1 MAEVKKKGVST
12 KRAFIFF
19 NCDAEKSER
28 SMNIFYNHVVYKDTQ
43 ASRKLLWSKVQN
55 ERREDRIKISDD
67 DLAEVKRIIIED
79 DDPTKASDFMQFGAI
94 KLVDCL

>member
-1 MAEVKKKGVST
+1 MAEVKKKGVSS

-43 ASRKLLWSKVQN
+43 ASRKLLWSKIQN
-55 ERREDRIKISDD
+55 ERREERIIISDD
-67 DLAEVKRIIIED
+67 DLAEVKRLIIED
-79 DDPTKASDFMQFGAI
+79 DDPTQASNLMQFGAI
-94 KLVDCL
+94 KLIDCL

>member
-1 MAEVKKKGVST
+1 MSEVKKKGIST

-55 ERREDRIKISDD
+55 ERREERIRISDD
-67 DLAEVKRIIIED
+67 DMAEVKRIIIED

>member
-19 NCDAEKSER
+19 NCDSEKSER

-55 ERREDRIKISDD
+55 ERREERIKIADEN
-67 DLAEVKRIIIED
+67 LAEVKRIIIED
-79 DDPTKASDFMQFGAI
+79 EDPTKASEFMQFGAI
-94 KLVDCL
+94 KIIDCF

>member
-1 MAEVKKKGVST
+1 MAEPKKKGTST

-55 ERREDRIKISDD
+55 ERREEKIKISDE
-67 DLAEVKRIIIED
+67 DLAEVKRLIIED
-79 DDPTKASDFMQFGAI
+79 DDPTQASNFMQFGAI
-94 KLVDCL
+94 REIDCL

>member
-1 MAEVKKKGVST
+1 MSEVKKKGVST

-43 ASRKLLWSKVQN
+43 ASRKLLWSKIQK
-55 ERREDRIKISDD
+55 ELDEKRIQISDN
-67 DLAEVKRIIIED
+67 DLAEVKRLIIED
-79 DDPTKASDFMQFGAI
+79 EPTKASEFMQFGAI
-94 KLVDCL
+94 KVIDCF